1 MVIMN
6 GRNAFH
12 TADCGVPLMSSNVEL
27 NYTSTLEGAVLTFTC
42 KNEMSNISITNE
54 TIFNVTCHSS
64 GNWIPDPAV
73 LIKSCSSAFTG
84 AANKHNY
91 YIGRG
96 ADPPPHFSNVHT
108 KSF

>member
-1 MVIMN
+1 MN

-12 TADCGVPLMSSNVEL
+12 TADCGVPLMSSNFEL

-42 KNEMSNISITNE
+42 KNEMSNINITNE
-54 TIFNVTCHSS
+54 TVFDVTCHSS

-84 AANKHNY
+84 AANKHKY

-96 ADPPPHFSNVHT
+96 ADPPSLFKCTH
-108 KSF
+108 